1 MEKKTKTPKELL
13 EMYETSCSYHKERG
27 KIYNALQQMPTLKQ
41 LLTEYLKFKFNEEV
55 DEWGFELVPIYMD
68 LLKEDAVGKLFSLEY
83 IKATGN
89 DIGTEW
95 L

>member
-13 EMYETSCSYHKERG
+13 KMYETSCSYHAERI
-27 KIYNALQQMPTLKQ
+27 KIFNALQQMPTLKQ
-41 LLTEYLKFKFNEEV
+41 LLTEYLKFRFDEDVDDFN
-55 DEWGFELVPIYMD
+55 DELVTTYMD
-68 LLKEDAVGKLFSLEY
+68 LKKEDAVGKLFSLEY